1 MKNATGL
8 IKLLLKQDVQG
19 IKATT
24 NKNRHIHIYLKKVE
38 TGENKQR
45 NKQQQ
50 KKSRN
55 LGGKKKKKR

>member
-50 KKSRN
+50 QKKV
-55 LGGKKKKKR
+55 GI